1 MSFGRTGHEAT
12 RLSDGT
18 VLVIGGSTGTV
29 SPTTTATAE
38 LYAVDVTV
46 PLITPTITGT
56 LGDDGWYTSDVGLT
70 WAVTDE
76 QSAIESTSGCD
87 AVSITADQSS
97 TTYACSATSEGGTA
111 GPVEVS
117 IKRDATAPTVSV
129 TGVTDGAVYPPGSA
143 PTAGCDTQDARSGV
157 AEPASLQ
164 SSGGPL
170 GTVIASCTG
179 ATDEAGNAATTVSAT
194 YGVHYVF
201 SGFLAPID
209 DGGVL
214 NTMKAGAAVAV
225 KFSLAGENGLAI
237 LAEGSPSSQTIDC
250 ELGTPTDAVE
260 ETVTAGSSSLS
271 YDATSLQY
279 RYVWKTDK
287 AWAASC
293 RRLNLTLIDGSS
305 HTAIF
310 EFTH

>member
-1 MSFGRTGHEAT
+1 M
-12 RLSDGT
+12 
-18 VLVIGGSTGTV
+18 
-29 SPTTTATAE
+29 
-38 LYAVDVTV
+38 
-46 PLITPTITGT
+46 
-56 LGDDGWYTSDVGLT
+56 
-70 WAVTDE
+70 
-76 QSAIESTSGCD
+76 
-87 AVSITADQSS
+87 SITADQSS

-129 TGVTDGAVYPPGSA
+129 TGVTDGATYTAGSV
-143 PTAGCDTQDARSGV
+143 PTAGCDTQDATSGV
-157 AEPASLQ
+157 ADNASL
-164 SSGGPL
+164 SLSGGPL
-170 GTVIASCTG
+170 GTITATCTG
-179 ATDEAGNAATTVSAT
+179 ATDNAGNAAPSVSAG
-194 YGVHYVF
+194 YGVLSAYAF
-201 SGFLAPID
+201 SGFFAPID
-209 DGGVL
+209 NGGVL

-225 KFSLAGENGLAI
+225 KFSLAGNQGLAI
-237 LAEGSPSSQTIDC
+237 LADGSPSSQTIDC

-271 YDATSLQY
+271 YDAASLQY

-293 RRLNLTLIDGSS
+293 RQLTVTLIDGSS